1 MASAKS
7 YNNDIKLKVNIFET
21 AALVMAT
28 ILDPDLFYNHIS
40 HLVEKKHKFDGGG
53 SSISV
58 HNVISFTRV
67 NLLTNLSRLYMVIT
81 AKNVFAEQWVFI

>member
-1 MASAKS
+1 
-7 YNNDIKLKVNIFET
+7 
-21 AALVMAT
+21 MAT

-58 HNVISFTRV
+58 HNVIYFTRM

-81 AKNVFAEQWVFI
+81 AKNVFAEQ